1 MQKTFDQNT
10 VRRSVSL
17 IVPIILEAIAHN
29 RKKGIPDDIR
39 QFLPKY
45 MLTGV
50 DSSAIPPYFTPVNLK
65 DTGKRRLYINSSGH
79 IIRYLT
85 RKNLRSVYFEL
96 KATVPATSEKAFYSC
111 FADRWVIISGSG
123 HKTLSGWKEFI
134 DSIFFIEAKPSKDN
148 HPPCGVGK
156 FTCID
161 DIIDRCQG
169 SFRPDFMRPGA
180 RSVTVKLS
188 SYELTLP
195 ETGDEK
201 HDTSI

>member
-1 MQKTFDQNT
+1 
-10 VRRSVSL
+10 
-17 IVPIILEAIAHN
+17 
-29 RKKGIPDDIR
+29 
-39 QFLPKY
+39 
-45 MLTGV
+45 
-50 DSSAIPPYFTPVNLK
+50 
-65 DTGKRRLYINSSGH
+65 
-79 IIRYLT
+79 
-85 RKNLRSVYFEL
+85 VYFEL
-96 KATVPATSEKAFYSC
+96 KATTPATSEKAFYSC

-123 HKTLSGWKEFI
+123 HKTLSGWNEFI
-134 DSIFFIEAKPSKDN
+134 NSILYIESRPSKDN

-156 FTCID
+156 FTCIE

-169 SFRPDFMRPGA
+169 AFRPDFMRPGA